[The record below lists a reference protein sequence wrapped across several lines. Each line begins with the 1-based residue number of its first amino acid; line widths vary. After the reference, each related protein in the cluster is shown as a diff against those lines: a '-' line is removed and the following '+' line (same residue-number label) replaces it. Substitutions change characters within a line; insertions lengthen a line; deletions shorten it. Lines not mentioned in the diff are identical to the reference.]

1 MLAAAAAAEAPFEVI
16 FFCHHHQTLLIKI
29 EILALNQLLFQLM
42 FVLTVRL
49 LLPAMAYP
57 T

>member
-1 MLAAAAAAEAPFEVI
+1 VI